1 MRFYADYL
9 TGYNMVNRTFGNS
22 GLYKACLLLAISAP
36 AYSAYTPP
44 ATPNLPLYFEFV
56 GLNAEAEANEF
67 RISQCDSDNFSWYS
81 TGLICAVGD
90 PTNPTCSVWMAYHS
104 TDVNQCQT
112 YVPPEVPEIPQVPY
126 GTDEFV
132 NGSGDTSG
140 LMEFLKARFDYDY
153 SFNTELSSLM
163 TSNRDAN
170 KTTNSLL
177 QQMNS
182 LLGKTFDNSNIVN
195 AINSTGRILELRLND
210 IRDNAADKNFWRV
223 RHQLEDFNFSNQMG
237 GITSH
242 LTELNGLQS
251 NIQQLVQNTSGSGN
265 GQDYSQTLSDIST
278 KLSFIKNSSSYLEGL
293 SNSID
298 YAALDIVAGAH
309 SDSDKEQALLTSL
322 NESIASLESSL
333 GDSSKDIVDAIA
345 DIGSGGEGSNP
356 DSISETGCTA
366 FSCSTDSPECYIA
379 RKAWERSCAA
389 TKNQTDGQG
398 IIDSLVSSVKDYN
411 DSPDGDIQ
419 NIDAGSINTDALLN
433 KYTNENG
440 FNAGGQQACPAP
452 LPLDI
457 GITVLYLDLAPMCD
471 LAAVISW
478 FVIATAMLS
487 SGLAI
492 AKYS

>member
-1 MRFYADYL
+1 
-9 TGYNMVNRTFGNS
+9 MVNRTFGNF
-22 GLYKACLLLAISAP
+22 GLYKACFLLAISAP
-36 AYSAYTPP
+36 ALSAYTPP
-44 ATPNLPLYFEFV
+44 ATPNLPLYFEFT
-56 GLNAEAEANEF
+56 GLNSEAEANEF

-81 TGLICAVGD
+81 TGLICSVGD

-104 TDVNQCQT
+104 TDVNKCQT

-132 NGSGDTSG
+132 NGSGNTSG
-140 LMEFLKARFDYDY
+140 LMEYLKVRFDYDHR
-153 SFNTELSSLM
+153 FNTELSSLM

-170 KTTNSLL
+170 TTTNSLL

-182 LLGKTFDNSNIVN
+182 LLGKTFDNSNVVN
-195 AINSTGRILELRLND
+195 AINSTGRILEIRLND

-237 GITSH
+237 GITSQ
-242 LTELNGLQS
+242 LTELGGLKYNVNEINNS
-251 NIQQLVQNTSGSGN
+251 LKGIAS
-265 GQDYSQTLSDIST
+265 SDTQIIS
-278 KLSFIKNSSSYLEGL
+278 KLSSIGNSVSYIEGL

-309 SDSDKEQALLTSL
+309 SDSDKEQSLLTSI
-322 NESIASLESSL
+322 NESIAALQNTVA
-333 GDSSKDIVDAIA
+333 DSSNNIIDSIA
-345 DIGSGGEGSNP
+345 DNSSGGEGSNP

-389 TKNQTDGQG
+389 TKNESDGQG

-440 FNAGGQQACPAP
+440 FNAGGQQTCPAP